1 MSPNHQTKRT
11 AFAFIA
17 LVITL
22 ACLPLPAQAQI
33 PPGFEADLIANNDFE
48 NGATPLGFEAISE
61 NDGSVARTTADPIA
75 GSGSLK
81 VTVNSY
87 GRVVAFHAYGYGSG
101 PYTRSVTLS
110 AKLRVDSATVSGREL
125 TACAV
130 AYFMD
135 SQEPSQI
142 CRNFAVDPNNVV
154 DVHLSLDTNERQL
167 NYLFP
172 QFKLDDTGTIEATVD
187 DVHYYV
193 DEAETP
199 TVPTGF
205 ERVDLITNQEFENS
219 EADLGFQAI
228 SSNDGS
234 VAHSTT
240 DPILGAGS
248 LKIDV
253 NSYGRVIAYHQYGY
267 GSGPYARSLT
277 LSAMLRVDSSTV
289 PGRELKACAIAYFM
303 DSQEPSE
310 ICQSFPVDAENFVDV
325 YLTLDTEDRQLNY
338 VFPQFKLDDTGTI
351 EATVDEV
358 HYYVVQPVP

>member
-1 MSPNHQTKRT
+1 MRMFPTLSSK
-11 AFAFIA
+11 FALIA

-22 ACLPLPAQAQI
+22 ACLPVATAQAQL

-48 NGATPLGFEAISE
+48 NGATALGFDAISPS
-61 NDGSVARTTADPIA
+61 DGSVARTTADPLS
-75 GSGSLK
+75 GSGSLQ

-87 GRVVAFHAYGYGSG
+87 GRVVAFHQYGYGSG
-101 PYTRSVTLS
+101 PFTRSVTMS
-110 AKLRVDSATVSGREL
+110 AKLRVDSSTISGREL

-135 SQEPSQI
+135 TQ
-142 CRNFAVDPNNVV
+142 DPEQVCQSFPVSNDVV
-154 DVHLSLDTNERQL
+154 DVHLSLDTDERQL

-172 QFKLDDTGTIEATVD
+172 KFELNDTGTIEATVD

-193 DEAETP
+193 DEAEFP
-199 TVPTGF
+199 TVPSGF
-205 ERVDLITNQEFENS
+205 ERVDLTTNSEFEDS
-219 EADLGFQAI
+219 EADLGFNAI

-234 VAHSTT
+234 VAHTAT
-240 DPILGAGS
+240 DPILGTGS

-253 NSYGRVIAYHQYGY
+253 NSYGRVIGYHAYGY

-277 LSAMLRVDSSTV
+277 LSAMLRVDSSTI
-289 PGRELKACAIAYFM
+289 PGRELTACAIAYFM

-310 ICQSFPVDAENFVDV
+310 ICQSFPVDASNFVDV
-325 YLTLDTEDRQLNY
+325 FLTLDTEDRQLNY
-338 VFPQFKLDDTGTI
+338 VFPQFKLNDSGTI

-358 HYYVVQPVP
+358 HYYVVQPE